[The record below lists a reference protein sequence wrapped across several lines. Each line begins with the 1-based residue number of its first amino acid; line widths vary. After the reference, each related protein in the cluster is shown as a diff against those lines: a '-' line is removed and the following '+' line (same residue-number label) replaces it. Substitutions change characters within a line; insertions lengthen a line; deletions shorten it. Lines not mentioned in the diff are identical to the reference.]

1 MVVMMLDELSLFLVE
16 EGILLLAVMMNKMV
30 KILVLL
36 DSSEVVELLDI
47 VSEVVKLW
55 DSMVASEVV
64 GEVVELAD
72 SINKVVGNNQN
83 QNSPGKK

>member
-1 MVVMMLDELSLFLVE
+1 
-16 EGILLLAVMMNKMV
+16 MNKMV

-36 DSSEVVELLDI
+36 DSSEVVQLLDI

-55 DSMVASEVV
+55 DSMVVSEVV